1 MKPSLAR
8 FDQSTL
14 PIICPGVLIS
24 MREENKADLA
34 FGIFPTR
41 TNSPEPRHKPRS
53 DFRVVTAL
61 LGIDAAAMQ
70 APHGTTQFLQNVTK
84 WVK

>member
-1 MKPSLAR
+1 MQVVGDHFAELQRNCSALNEPALAR

-41 TNSPEPRHKPRS
+41 TNSSEPRHKPCS
-53 DFRVVTAL
+53 DAGRPMEL
-61 LGIDAAAMQ
+61 LGSCRM
-70 APHGTTQFLQNVTK
+70 
-84 WVK
+84 